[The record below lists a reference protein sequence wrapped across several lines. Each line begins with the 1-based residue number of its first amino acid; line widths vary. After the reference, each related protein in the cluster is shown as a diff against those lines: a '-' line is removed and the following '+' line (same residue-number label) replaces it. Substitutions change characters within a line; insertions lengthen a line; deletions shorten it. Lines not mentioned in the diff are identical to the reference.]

1 MNRRRHLKPAHPTQN
16 LDSFLDILTNTV
28 GVLMFIS
35 LFISLIS
42 IQASTTIRT
51 PLVSKSEKKAHYF
64 EVRGNRVTYLDDAA
78 IDRQLTILV
87 SSLPRCDR
95 PDIPQNL
102 DSDLYQYYLSDIE
115 EYEVCT
121 NRVFERLKG
130 FQAQTKNY
138 NVRLVGVDAIMYEP
152 TGENSGETIKEI
164 AKSDSEFRTV
174 LRKLNPQTDYLAFIV
189 RPDSFSAFRAA
200 RQQAW
205 EKGFEIGWEPQSVEK
220 PIVFNISGSG
230 GRAVGVQ

>member
-1 MNRRRHLKPAHPTQN
+1 MNRRRHLKPARPTQN

-64 EVRGNRVTYLDDAA
+64 EVRGKRVIYLDDAA
-78 IDRQLTILV
+78 IDRQLTMLV
-87 SSLPRCDR
+87 SSLPKCNR
-95 PDIPQNL
+95 PNIPQNL
-102 DSDLYQYYLSDIE
+102 DSYFYQYYLDDMA
-115 EYEVCT
+115 EYEACAS
-121 NRVFERLKG
+121 RAFERLKG
-130 FQAQTKNY
+130 FQAQTENY
-138 NVRLVGVDAIMYEP
+138 NVRLVGVDALMYEP
-152 TGENSGETIKEI
+152 TAENSGESIKEL
-164 AKSDSEFRTV
+164 AKSNSEFGAV
-174 LRKLNPQTDYLAFIV
+174 LRRLNPQTDYLAFIV

-200 RQQAW
+200 REQAW
-205 EKGFEIGWEPQSVEK
+205 KKGFDIGWEPQSVEK